1 MSKAA
6 RQRQFG
12 QPRSLRAL
20 GLFVAVWLN
29 LALQPCAM
37 ALAEQDEPD
46 CPHCPPSQMQA
57 HEHGAAHGAMERDV
71 PCADG
76 AGDCAVVDSIN
87 HDGRSGQPNL
97 KAPGADL
104 PIAVTTDVPAIMPLR
119 PSRSTSSPE
128 PLYHVTGS
136 PPPLHVLYCVYLD

>member
-6 RQRQFG
+6 RQRQHG
-12 QPRSLRAL
+12 QSRNLRAF

-37 ALAEQDEPD
+37 AFAELDEPD

-57 HEHGAAHGAMERDV
+57 HEHGAAHAAMERDA

-76 AGDCAVVDSIN
+76 VADCAVVDSIN
-87 HDGRSGQPNL
+87 HDRRGNQPKL
-97 KAPGADL
+97 EFPGADL
-104 PIAVTTDVPAIMPLR
+104 PVVIGADNAGDAALR
-119 PSRSTSSPE
+119 PSRRISFPE
-128 PLYHVTGS
+128 PLYYITGS